1 MKRFLPILLALLLLT
16 ACGGKAT
23 PSSNSEPSSGGGLV
37 VYPPDASL
45 GDPDD
50 LGDTLDGPGGDDSI
64 PQADVALIREIV
76 FTYGAHEDFHRPG
89 VIIPKNRGLFVGSVS
104 WSGENGLEPSFYLNW
119 EYGVPT
125 TEEEQTAIDAG
136 QQYAEGRHIGGFDSF
151 FVGPGAL
158 VEGKIISHFEVTAE
172 HLRGDT
178 ELYDGSIPGY
188 FLPAGGGKGA
198 TPTISFTYQQDG
210 DILTIPVIL
219 TFPEGYPDPDTTHTL
234 TVRLEQDGGWKY
246 LGCQVA

>member
-1 MKRFLPILLALLLLT
+1 MKRLISIFLVLLLLA

-23 PSSNSEPSSGGGLV
+23 PSSKSDPSSDGGLV
-37 VYPPDASL
+37 VYPPDVSL

-50 LGDTLDGPGGDDSI
+50 LDDTLDGPGGDGSI

-76 FTYGAHEDFHRPG
+76 FTYGAYEDPNQPG
-89 VIIPKNRGLFVGSVS
+89 TIIPKNRGLFVGSVS
-104 WSGENGLEPSFYLNW
+104 WSGENGLEPSSYLNW
-119 EYGVPT
+119 EYGLPT
-125 TEEEQTAIDAG
+125 TEEEQAAIDAG
-136 QQYAEGRHIGGFDSF
+136 QQYAEGRVIGGFDSF

-172 HLRGDT
+172 HLHSDP

-219 TFPEGYPDPDTTHTL
+219 TGGFPDPEETYTL
-234 TVRLEQDGGWKY
+234 TVRLEPDGGWKY
-246 LGCQVA
+246 LGCQIA